1 MEKRSDW
8 QLQLQFVWEISLENI
23 LILSQTHLP
32 VTKPW
37 QLHLLSSCVPIL
49 TLEITTKLQNSL
61 SNTREIKIHS
71 PLHYN

>member
-1 MEKRSDW
+1 MEKRFDW

-23 LILSQTHLP
+23 FILSQPHLP
-32 VTKPW
+32 VTRPW
-37 QLHLLSSCVPIL
+37 QLYLLSSCVPIL

-61 SNTREIKIHS
+61 SNTHENKIHS